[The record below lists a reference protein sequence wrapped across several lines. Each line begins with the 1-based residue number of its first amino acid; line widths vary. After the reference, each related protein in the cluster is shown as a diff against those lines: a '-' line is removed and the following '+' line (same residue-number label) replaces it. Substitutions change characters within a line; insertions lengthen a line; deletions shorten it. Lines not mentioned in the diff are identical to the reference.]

1 MYNYTIDGKFFF
13 NENDKVIMELHYGNK
28 CELWVSYDDV
38 TFDIEREFNAYYE
51 YNRELIHYMLVELHR
66 IKPYLLEL
74 VSYW

>member
-28 CELWVSYDDV
+28 RELWVSYDGV
-38 TFDIEREFNAYYE
+38 VFDIEREFNAYYE